1 MNTIITSTAA
11 LESTTN
17 TMMNYDY
24 NHYTTDT
31 PVSPAAAA
39 AAARGRGRRGTAS
52 SPSRVRLRTNA
63 YLSYESQ
70 FLAQTAAASRKLQK
84 LYPPSSVKCSQ
95 NQNNNN
101 HHINSRNSP
110 PNTIQQLNSSVNQVN
125 EEIFIKPG
133 NSVQSHTLNNI
144 EKLSSDLLS
153 NDQISARPS
162 YLDIIYP
169 YITPEFIN
177 SNSLGN
183 HSHTF
188 TYFLSP
194 LPFAIQRRKRKRCI
208 SEPKETPLW
217 HHQQPQQPQP
227 QQPQPQQPQYNNN
240 KSEKEN
246 RVVWLDAL
254 GQPQGEMV
262 YKDGVTLFYCETDSS
277 PERSTYL
284 EEFYGYLSN

>member
-1 MNTIITSTAA
+1 MNTIITATAA
-11 LESTTN
+11 LESTNNN

-24 NHYTTDT
+24 QYNDTTAAAST
-31 PVSPAAAA
+31 QQHQRQQQLLRGRVSP
-39 AAARGRGRRGTAS
+39 S
-52 SPSRVRLRTNA
+52 KVRLRTNA

-70 FLAQTAAASRKLQK
+70 FLAETAAASRKLQK
-84 LYPPSSVKCSQ
+84 LYTPASAKGSF
-95 NQNNNN
+95 NQNNN
-101 HHINSRNSP
+101 IRNSP
-110 PNTIQQLNSSVNQVN
+110 PINTTTQQLNTGVNQGN

-133 NSVQSHTLNNI
+133 KTVQSHNI
-144 EKLSSDLLS
+144 EKLSSNLLS
-153 NDQISARPS
+153 NNQISARPS

-194 LPFAIQRRKRKRCI
+194 LPFAIQRRKRKRCYS
-208 SEPKETPLW
+208 SEPKETGPLR
-217 HHQQPQQPQP
+217 HHQQPQPQLQPQQPQP
-227 QQPQPQQPQYNNN
+227 QPEYNNN